1 MVNVA
6 LALLTF
12 DVLDL
17 HGTRHNQ
24 AELTGHT
31 SVILFVSPT
40 CPLSARVVPELNR
53 LHELYAPHGM
63 KFFAV
68 YAETV
73 RETPLAFPA
82 LLDPAQTLARQTG
95 ATTNPQAIVLSDK
108 GAVLYRGR
116 IDDRSIEV
124 GKLRPQA
131 TRADLRIAV
140 EEIAAGKPVTVAE
153 TKPVGCTLFLP
164 SAKKSGHV
172 TFAKQIAPLLYKHC
186 ANCHRPGQV
195 APFPLLSY
203 ADAAPRASVIAAVT
217 ANHTM
222 PPWRATA
229 GHIKLA
235 GEEKLTPKEVALFD
249 QWFKA
254 GAPEGTPPATPPQFR
269 DGWQFGEPDFVAKVP
284 KPYTIP
290 ADGDDLYQCFVVPMP
305 FNDTRYVRAVEFNPG
320 SRRVV
325 HHALFFTDLSGT
337 GRKRAAQSGES
348 GYPCF
353 GVPGFL
359 PTSSLGGWSPGNS
372 PLPYPEGTAGT
383 IAKGADLVIQ
393 IHYHPIGKQETD
405 QSSLALYFSKEPPP
419 RKLMDVGLGSR
430 IIDIPAGAAAYHVRD
445 HFELPVDVWA
455 TGIIPHAHYI
465 CKEMHGVAIL
475 PNGKRLPLLDI
486 VDWDFNW
493 QRQYRYETPVLLP
506 EGTRL
511 EMDFVY
517 DNSVANPRNPNVPPK
532 RTVWGA
538 DSTDEMAGLHLQ
550 VIPVRK
556 EDVHELG
563 QALWGKVMRSVGGR
577 F

>member
-1 MVNVA
+1 M
-6 LALLTF
+6 ALLTF
-12 DVLDL
+12 DLFDA
-17 HGTRHNQ
+17 GGARHTNSEI
-24 AELTGHT
+24 AGH
-31 SVILFVSPT
+31 SAVFLFVNPT

-53 LHELYAPHGM
+53 LFGDFSANGV

-73 RETPLAFPA
+73 SETSHAFPS

-95 ATTNPQAIVLSDK
+95 ATATPEAVVVSEK
-108 GAVLYRGR
+108 GVVLYRGR

-124 GKLRPQA
+124 GKLRPQP
-131 TRADLRIAV
+131 TRADLRVAI
-140 EEIAAGKPVTVAE
+140 EEITDGKPVSVPE
-153 TKPVGCTLFLP
+153 TKPVGCALFLP
-164 SAKKSGHV
+164 RPQKSGGV
-172 TFAKQIAPLLYKHC
+172 TFARHIAPLLYKHC

-195 APFPLLSY
+195 APFPLLTY

-217 ANHTM
+217 SNRTM
-222 PPWRATA
+222 PPWRASA
-229 GHIKLA
+229 GHLKLI
-235 GEEKLTPKEVALFD
+235 GEQKLTPREISHFQ

-254 GAPEGTPPATPPQFR
+254 GAPEGSPPVAPPQFR
-269 DGWQFGEPDFVAKVP
+269 VGWQLGEPDLVVKMPQPFPIA
-284 KPYTIP
+284 
-290 ADGDDLYQCFVVPMP
+290 ADGPDLYRCFAIPP
-305 FNDTRYVRAVEFNPG
+305 GLNEDRFVRAIEFSPG
-320 SRRVV
+320 SRRAV
-325 HHALFFTDLSGT
+325 HHALFFTDASGT
-337 GRKRAAQSGES
+337 ARKLAAASPGQ

-372 PLPYPEGTAGT
+372 ALPYPKGTAGS
-383 IAKGADLVIQ
+383 IGKRSDLVMQ
-393 IHYHPIGKQETD
+393 IHYHSTGKPETD
-405 QSSLALYFSKEPPP
+405 QSSLALYFSKEPPT
-419 RKLMDVGLGSR
+419 RKLMDVALGSR
-430 IIDIPAGAAAYHVRD
+430 LIDIPAGDAAYHVRD

-475 PNGKRLPLLDI
+475 PNGRRLPLLDI
-486 VDWDFNW
+486 TDWDFNW

-511 EMDFVY
+511 EMDFIY
-517 DNSVANPRNPNVPPK
+517 DNSAANPRNPSVPPQ
-532 RTVWGA
+532 RTLWGP
-538 DSTDEMAGLHLQ
+538 DSTDEMAGLHVQ
-550 VIPVRK
+550 VIPVHN

>member
-1 MVNVA
+1 MWNVA
-6 LALLTF
+6 LALLMF
-12 DVLDL
+12 DLLDIHGVRHSHSEIAGQTAVL
-17 HGTRHNQ
+17 
-24 AELTGHT
+24 
-31 SVILFVSPT
+31 LFVNPT
-40 CPLSARVVPELNR
+40 CPLSARAVPELNR
-53 LHELYAPHGM
+53 LYNDFSPRGM

-73 RETPLAFPA
+73 RETPLAFTS

-95 ATTNPQAIVLSDK
+95 ATATPEAIVLSAK

-116 IDDRSIEV
+116 IDDRSIEA
-124 GKLRPQA
+124 GKTRPQP
-131 TRADLRIAV
+131 TRADLRIAL
-140 EEIAAGKPVTVAE
+140 EEIAAGKPVSVPE

-164 SAKKSGHV
+164 RTNKSGRV
-172 TFAKQIAPLLYKHC
+172 TFARQIGPLLYKHC

-203 ADAAPRASVIAAVT
+203 ADAAPRAAIIAAVT

-222 PPWRATA
+222 PPWRASA
-229 GHIKLA
+229 GHLKLV
-235 GEEKLTPKEVALFD
+235 GEEKLTPREIGLFQ
-249 QWFKA
+249 QWFNE
-254 GAPEGTPPATPPQFR
+254 GAPEGSPPIAPPQFR
-269 DGWQFGEPDFVAKVP
+269 DGWQLGEPDLVLKMPQPFSIA
-284 KPYTIP
+284 
-290 ADGDDLYQCFVVPMP
+290 ADGPDLYQCFVVPL
-305 FNDTRYVRAVEFNPG
+305 NLKENRYVRAIEFSPG

-325 HHALFFTDLSGT
+325 HHALFFTDASGT
-337 GRKRAAQSGES
+337 ARKRAAASGGQ

-372 PLPYPEGTAGT
+372 PRPFPEGT
-383 IAKGADLVIQ
+383 GAPIGRGSDLVMQ
-393 IHYHPIGKQETD
+393 IHYHATGTPESD
-405 QSSLALYFSKEPPP
+405 QSALAIYFSKGPPT
-419 RKLMDVGLGSR
+419 RKLMDVALGSR
-430 IIDIPAGAAAYHVRD
+430 LIDIPAGDAAYHVRD

-475 PNGKRLPLLDI
+475 PDGRRVTLLDI
-486 VDWDFNW
+486 TDWDFNW

-517 DNSVANPRNPNVPPK
+517 DNSAANPRNPNVPPQ
-532 RTVWGA
+532 RTLWGP
-538 DSTDEMAGLHLQ
+538 DSTDEMAGLHVQ
-550 VIPVRK
+550 VIPVHN
-556 EDVHELG
+556 EDVRELG
-563 QALWGKVMRSVGGR
+563 QALWGKIMRSVGGR